1 VDDWM
6 SDNLINKTV
15 RELEVLR
22 KQVTQLKKII
32 ENKNVMITKLREELS
47 EVTQDR
53 SNILLSWAEIDDRR

>member
-1 VDDWM
+1 M

-32 ENKNVMITKLREELS
+32 ENKNVIITKLREELS

>member
-1 VDDWM
+1 M
-6 SDNLINKTV
+6 SDDLMNRTV
-15 RELEVLR
+15 KEISILR

-32 ENKNVMITKLREELS
+32 ENKNIMITKLREELS

>member
-1 VDDWM
+1 M
-6 SDNLINKTV
+6 SDDLINRTV
-15 RELEVLR
+15 KEIDILR

>member
-1 VDDWM
+1 MPDDLM
-6 SDNLINKTV
+6 NRTV
-15 RELEVLR
+15 KEIDILR

-32 ENKNVMITKLREELS
+32 DDKNVTITKLREELS

>member
-1 VDDWM
+1 M

-47 EVTQDR
+47 EVKQDR
-53 SNILLSWAEIDDRR
+53 SNERLSWAEIDDRR

>member
-1 VDDWM
+1 MPDDLM
-6 SDNLINKTV
+6 NRTV
-15 RELEVLR
+15 KEISILR

-32 ENKNVMITKLREELS
+32 DNKNVTITKLREELS

>member
-1 VDDWM
+1 M
-6 SDNLINKTV
+6 SDDLMNRTV
-15 RELEVLR
+15 TEIEILR

-32 ENKNVMITKLREELS
+32 ENKNIMITKLREELS

>member
-1 VDDWM
+1 M

-22 KQVTQLKKII
+22 KQVTQLKKIV
-32 ENKNVMITKLREELS
+32 ETKNIMITKLREELS

>member
-1 VDDWM
+1 MPDDLM
-6 SDNLINKTV
+6 NRTV
-15 RELEVLR
+15 KEIDILR

-32 ENKNVMITKLREELS
+32 ENKNIMITKLREELS

>member
-1 VDDWM
+1 M
-6 SDNLINKTV
+6 SDDLMNRTV
-15 RELEVLR
+15 KEIDILR

-32 ENKNVMITKLREELS
+32 ENKNIMITKLREELS

>member
-1 VDDWM
+1 M

>member
-1 VDDWM
+1 MPDD
-6 SDNLINKTV
+6 LINRTV
-15 RELEVLR
+15 KEIDILR

-32 ENKNVMITKLREELS
+32 DNKNVTITKLREELS

>member
-1 VDDWM
+1 M
-6 SDNLINKTV
+6 SDDLINRTV
-15 RELEVLR
+15 KEMDVLR

-32 ENKNVMITKLREELS
+32 ENKNIMITKLREELS